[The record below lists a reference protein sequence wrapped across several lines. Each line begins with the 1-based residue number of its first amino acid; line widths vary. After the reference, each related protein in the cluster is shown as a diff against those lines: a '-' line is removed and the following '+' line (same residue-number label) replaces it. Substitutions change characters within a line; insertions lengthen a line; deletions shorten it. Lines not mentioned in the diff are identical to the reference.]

1 MIFFIIGVVAALFA
15 LAVLLLAKEYKNSA
29 IIPAVVAVIMI
40 GISWRRLLFMS
51 KGQACPGSIPGFP
64 VEKNKTKGEKM
75 ERYSIALHGI
85 DSYTKQPMYL
95 PYKLDAV
102 SVKDALHEARMCA
115 MTFYPR
121 FQETKK
127 PDVEVI
133 RK

>member
-1 MIFFIIGVVAALFA
+1 
-15 LAVLLLAKEYKNSA
+15 
-29 IIPAVVAVIMI
+29 
-40 GISWRRLLFMS
+40 
-51 KGQACPGSIPGFP
+51 
-64 VEKNKTKGEKM
+64 M

-85 DSYTKQPMYL
+85 DSYTKQSMYL

-102 SVKDALHEARMCA
+102 SVKATLHEARMCA

>member
-1 MIFFIIGVVAALFA
+1 
-15 LAVLLLAKEYKNSA
+15 
-29 IIPAVVAVIMI
+29 
-40 GISWRRLLFMS
+40 
-51 KGQACPGSIPGFP
+51 
-64 VEKNKTKGEKM
+64 M

-95 PYKLDAV
+95 PYKLDAE
-102 SVKDALHEARMCA
+102 SVKGALRESRMRA

-121 FQETKK
+121 FRETEK